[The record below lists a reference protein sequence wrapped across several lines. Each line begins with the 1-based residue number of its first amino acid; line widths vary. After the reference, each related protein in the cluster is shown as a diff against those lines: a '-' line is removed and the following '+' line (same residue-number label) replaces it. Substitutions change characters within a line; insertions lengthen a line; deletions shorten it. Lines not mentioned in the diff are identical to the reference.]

1 MPRMKPIILIG
12 DDNKLFVELIV
23 KELSNLLPSYKIIG
37 ADTSSTLMQQIKILE
52 PALVIFCID
61 MMDNNDI
68 SIIKLIN
75 KNHKNLKTIT
85 LGAKNND
92 LYNQISRYYNANSY
106 ISKDTGGIENF
117 IDCVKIVLKTD
128 LYVSNQVSN
137 TKSSFDKNLIFSL
150 IETMESLTKRESQVL
165 TLSLKGYSNKEISE
179 KMFIT
184 PKSVENYINKISN
197 KLNLNTKKESYRNW
211 IYNNSEV
218 IKLIT

>member
-12 DDNKLFVELIV
+12 DGNKLFVELIV
-23 KELSNLLPSYKIIG
+23 KELSNLLSSYKIIG
-37 ADTSSTLMQQIKILE
+37 ADTPSSLMQQIKILE
-52 PALVIFCID
+52 PTLVIFCID

-150 IETMESLTKRESQVL
+150 IETMESLTKRESEVL
-165 TLSLKGYSNKEISE
+165 TLSLKGYNNKEIAK

-184 PKSVENYINKISN
+184 PKSVENYITKISN

>member
-1 MPRMKPIILIG
+1 MPHMKPIILIG
-12 DDNKLFVELIV
+12 DENKLFVELIV

-52 PALVIFCID
+52 PTLVIFCID

-92 LYNQISRYYNANSY
+92 LYNQISIYYNANSY
-106 ISKDTGGIENF
+106 ISKDTGEIENF

-150 IETMESLTKRESQVL
+150 IETMESLTKRELQVL
-165 TLSLKGYSNKEISE
+165 TLSLKGYNNKEIAK

-218 IKLIT
+218 IKLII

>member
-1 MPRMKPIILIG
+1 MHDRRIIRYHHCRRRSWRADCG
-12 DDNKLFVELIV
+12 
-23 KELSNLLPSYKIIG
+23 NLRR
-37 ADTSSTLMQQIKILE
+37 
-52 PALVIFCID
+52 
-61 MMDNNDI
+61 
-68 SIIKLIN
+68 
-75 KNHKNLKTIT
+75 
-85 LGAKNND
+85 
-92 LYNQISRYYNANSY
+92 SR
-106 ISKDTGGIENF
+106 GIENF

-165 TLSLKGYSNKEISE
+165 TLSLKGYSNKEIAG

>member
-12 DDNKLFVELIV
+12 DGNKLFVELIV
-23 KELSNLLPSYKIIG
+23 KELSNLLSSYKIIG
-37 ADTSSTLMQQIKILE
+37 ADTPSSLMQQIKILE
-52 PALVIFCID
+52 PTLVIFCID

-150 IETMESLTKRESQVL
+150 IETMESLTKRESEVL
-165 TLSLKGYSNKEISE
+165 TLSLKGYNNKEISE

-184 PKSVENYINKISN
+184 PKSVENYITKISN

>member
-1 MPRMKPIILIG
+1 MPHMKPIILIG
-12 DDNKLFVELIV
+12 DENKLFVELIV

-37 ADTSSTLMQQIKILE
+37 ADTPSSLMQQIKILE
-52 PALVIFCID
+52 PTLVIFCID

-75 KNHKNLKTIT
+75 KNHKNLKTMT
-85 LGAKNND
+85 LGTKNND
-92 LYNQISRYYNANSY
+92 LYNQISIYYNANSY
-106 ISKDTGGIENF
+106 ISMDTGGIENF

-150 IETMESLTKRESQVL
+150 IETMESLTKRELQVL
-165 TLSLKGYSNKEISE
+165 TLSLKGYNNKEIAK

-218 IKLIT
+218 IKLII